1 MENDEEEK
9 NRHEVDMADLDDEIS
24 VSSDSSSSIESSK
37 PWQKKKSPSSNSEGT
52 NFSSPFNEISLVA
65 SLPSRIIK
73 GKPKKKK
80 KKRHSQYDSN
90 DDDSHLDIHVRV
102 TFASTGSGSQAS
114 RQSFEHDLSPIKKKN
129 KVLDGESIR
138 KKPKNLKTGND
149 LDKKN
154 KIRSSAENDQSVPKK
169 KDEFNSIPKK
179 KKETSVSLL
188 NETMMNANKSPTTVR
203 NTSASGIDNSKP
215 SSLLRVDNNGR
226 KNPNKKRE
234 RRDRDIREN
243 SPRYPTTEHDMQNN
257 DFNVK
262 AKSNESLSTEQVLG
276 GLEKVMGILFD
287 KSKDNKIDSDDDS
300 DVRYDFFDKD
310 KDGKIVHQSWIPMF
324 PEDFKSRQK
333 QWPLSWWGIV
343 EPSRKLMYPESD
355 HSHAQGNGGYAG
367 NPYQNPQHLSN
378 SNHANSSMSSM
389 PYPAGNE
396 ANPQFHRDF
405 NNPPYNNSRH
415 RGQEGWGNSNSN
427 ESRGV
432 DGRGGWPDRNQFR
445 GPPGRTG
452 MDQWGRDSSY
462 RN

>member
-1 MENDEEEK
+1 
-9 NRHEVDMADLDDEIS
+9 
-24 VSSDSSSSIESSK
+24 
-37 PWQKKKSPSSNSEGT
+37 
-52 NFSSPFNEISLVA
+52 
-65 SLPSRIIK
+65 
-73 GKPKKKK
+73 
-80 KKRHSQYDSN
+80 
-90 DDDSHLDIHVRV
+90 
-102 TFASTGSGSQAS
+102 
-114 RQSFEHDLSPIKKKN
+114 
-129 KVLDGESIR
+129 
-138 KKPKNLKTGND
+138 
-149 LDKKN
+149 
-154 KIRSSAENDQSVPKK
+154 
-169 KDEFNSIPKK
+169 
-179 KKETSVSLL
+179 
-188 NETMMNANKSPTTVR
+188 
-203 NTSASGIDNSKP
+203 
-215 SSLLRVDNNGR
+215 
-226 KNPNKKRE
+226 
-234 RRDRDIREN
+234 
-243 SPRYPTTEHDMQNN
+243 
-257 DFNVK
+257 
-262 AKSNESLSTEQVLG
+262 
-276 GLEKVMGILFD
+276 
-287 KSKDNKIDSDDDS
+287 
-300 DVRYDFFDKD
+300 
-310 KDGKIVHQSWIPMF
+310 MF